1 MLSLLEGDVDIE
13 YVKKMTQA
21 LDNFHILFDRMKFIY
36 FEFISKQLKMNPET
50 VSLKTINGALRK
62 EHFESFITD
71 GFDLYILIYTL
82 ADFSVEAMARL
93 KEGESEFHNTFAFFR
108 QHTGRIEVL
117 NGDRLQRVYF
127 PIKPTCRYLSNST
140 KEK

>member
-36 FEFISKQLKMNPET
+36 EEFISKKLKMNPET
-50 VSLKTINGALRK
+50 ASLKAINSALKK
-62 EHFESFITD
+62 EHFDSFITD

-82 ADFSVEAMARL
+82 ADFSE
-93 KEGESEFHNTFAFFR
+93 
-108 QHTGRIEVL
+108 
-117 NGDRLQRVYF
+117 
-127 PIKPTCRYLSNST
+127 
-140 KEK
+140 